1 FYRDRY
7 RMGDSKKYAYEHS
20 LMTSGKSIMEAVEY
34 YGVRTTLKEDFEL
47 GLSFTDDAPAEGVTA
62 NVVTVPYSDY
72 KTGVFTYDSE
82 TNLYMVEE
90 YGQPY
95 IDGNDGTQVSVTN
108 VITLQV
114 SCRNSGDSYGHMIV
128 TFDSGSGWYACGGK
142 MIPIKWE
149 KGDKYAPFKYYTE
162 DGNPLQLGRGKTY
175 VNIVPLD
182 KTPIAE

>member
-1 FYRDRY
+1 
-7 RMGDSKKYAYEHS
+7 
-20 LMTSGKSIMEAVEY
+20 MTSGSRIMDAVEY

-47 GLSFTDDAPAEGVTA
+47 GLSFTDDGTPADGVSA

-72 KTGVFTYDSE
+72 KTGVFTYDPE
-82 TNLYMVEE
+82 TALYMVEE

-95 IDGNDGTQVSVTN
+95 IDGNDGAQVSVAN

-162 DGNPLQLGRGKTY
+162 DGSPLQLGRGKTY

-182 KTPIAE
+182 KTPVAE